1 MRKIIHL
8 GNYFCDIKKQSG
20 RIMQYECICKNFKLI
35 LELTLVLVI
44 LVAPSFT
51 SLSLTM
57 AQAQQ
62 AKQVTLTAIVAEP
75 KDRWDTL
82 FATALAKLREKH
94 PDMTINIDYRV
105 LPYDDTKKQ
114 ILTAMAGKTP
124 IDLISV
130 DQIWLGS
137 FAEGGFLSDLT
148 DLSHSWNR
156 SSDWFKTNWDGGIYK
171 NKVYGIWAWTDVRSM
186 WYWKDLLNQSGVSP
200 NSLKTWNGYIEAAK
214 KIENSTKGQGIQAMH
229 LVGASHSPDM
239 WYPYLWM
246 LGGEIVKQKSGHPVK
261 GTYWFPTYNS
271 TEGVKA
277 LEFLRDQVK
286 AGIKPQINH
295 FWGQEFADKKFAVM
309 LEGSWLLGHFPTSEW
324 KGLDKKV
331 GMIPMF
337 PVPKERDTSATMMGG
352 WMLGIPTYSSNKA
365 LSWELLTIMLQ
376 PDVLAPMLQKYGY
389 LPTQK
394 PIAEGAYSASL
405 NSTIPYYKELISMIN
420 IGHSRPS
427 IAEYP
432 QIADNI
438 KQAIDEVYLGV
449 KEPKQALDDA
459 AKKSAEVL
467 GWS

>member
-1 MRKIIHL
+1 MRKAGHVGRDFSE
-8 GNYFCDIKKQSG
+8 GNIKFSKNMVHEFFCKD
-20 RIMQYECICKNFKLI
+20 FKLI
-35 LELTLVLVI
+35 LILA
-44 LVAPSFT
+44 LVAVVLITP
-51 SLSLTM
+51 SLSPLRVL
-57 AQAQQ
+57 QAQQ
-62 AKQVTLTAIVAEP
+62 PNQVTITAIVAEP
-75 KDRWDTL
+75 KERWDAL
-82 FATALAKLREKH
+82 FADALAKLRENH
-94 PDMTINIDYRV
+94 PDMTINIDYSV
-105 LPYDDTKKQ
+105 LPYADTRKQ

-130 DQIWLGS
+130 DQIWLGE

-148 DLSHSWNR
+148 ELTNSWNR
-156 SSDWFKTNWDGGIYK
+156 SSEWYKTNWDGGIY
-171 NKVYGIWAWTDVRSM
+171 NGKVYGIWAWTDVRTM
-186 WYWKDLLNQSGVSP
+186 WYWKDLLNQSSVNP
-200 NSLKTWNGYIEAAK
+200 ESLKTWDGYLEAAK
-214 KIENSTKGQGIQAMH
+214 KIENSTKGKGIEAMH

-246 LGGEIVKQKSGHPVK
+246 QGCEIVKQKSGHPEK
-261 GTYWFPTYNS
+261 GTYWFPSYNS

-277 LEFLRDQVK
+277 LEFLRDQVN

-309 LEGSWLLGHFPTSEW
+309 LEGSWLLGHFNSTEW
-324 KGLDKKV
+324 DTLDKNV

-337 PVPKERDTSATMMGG
+337 PVPKAGDTSATMMGG
-352 WMLGIPTYSSNKA
+352 WMLGIPSTSSNKA
-365 LSWELLTIMLQ
+365 LSWELLTIMVQ
-376 PDVLAPMLQKYGY
+376 PDVLAPMLEKYAY

-394 PIAEGAYSASL
+394 PIAEGQYSGQLA
-405 NSTIPYYKELISMIN
+405 NTIPYYKELISMLSL
-420 IGHSRPS
+420 GHSRPS

-438 KQAIDEVYLGV
+438 RQAIDEVYLGA

>member
-1 MRKIIHL
+1 MRKAGHVGRDFSE
-8 GNYFCDIKKQSG
+8 GNIKFSKNIVHEFFCKD
-20 RIMQYECICKNFKLI
+20 FKLI
-35 LELTLVLVI
+35 LILA
-44 LVAPSFT
+44 LVAVVLITP
-51 SLSLTM
+51 SLSPLRVI
-57 AQAQQ
+57 QAQQ
-62 AKQVTLTAIVAEP
+62 PNQVTITAIVAEP
-75 KDRWDTL
+75 KERWDAL
-82 FATALAKLREKH
+82 FADALAKLREKH
-94 PDMTINIDYRV
+94 PDMTINIDYSV
-105 LPYDDTKKQ
+105 LPYADTRKQ
-114 ILTAMAGKTP
+114 ILTAMAGRTP

-130 DQIWLGS
+130 DQIWLGE

-148 DLSHSWNR
+148 ELTNSWNR
-156 SSDWFKTNWDGGIYK
+156 SSEWYKTNWDGGIY
-171 NKVYGIWAWTDVRSM
+171 NGKVYGIWAWTDVRTM
-186 WYWKDLLNQSGVSP
+186 WYWKDLLNQSSVNP
-200 NSLKTWNGYIEAAK
+200 ESLKTWDGYLEAAK
-214 KIENSTKGQGIQAMH
+214 KIENLTKGKGIEAMH

-246 LGGEIVKQKSGHPVK
+246 QGGEIVKQKSGHPEK
-261 GTYWFPTYNS
+261 GTYWFPSYNS

-277 LEFLRDQVK
+277 LEFLRDQVN

-309 LEGSWLLGHFPTSEW
+309 LEGSWLLGHFNSTEW
-324 KGLDKKV
+324 NTLDKKV

-337 PVPKERDTSATMMGG
+337 PVPKAGDTSATMMGG
-352 WMLGIPTYSSNKA
+352 WMLGIPSTSSNKA

-376 PDVLAPMLQKYGY
+376 PDVLAPMLEKYAY

-394 PIAEGAYSASL
+394 PIAEGQYSGQLA
-405 NSTIPYYKELISMIN
+405 NTIPYYKELISMLSL
-420 IGHSRPS
+420 GHSRPS

-438 KQAIDEVYLGV
+438 RQAIDEVYLGA